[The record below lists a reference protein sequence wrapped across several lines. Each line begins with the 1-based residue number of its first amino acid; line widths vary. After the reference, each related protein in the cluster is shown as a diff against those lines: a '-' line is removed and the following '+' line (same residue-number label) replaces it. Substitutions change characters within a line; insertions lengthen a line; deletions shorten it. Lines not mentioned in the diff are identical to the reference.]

1 MRVLPRILVKMCP
14 IFLKCQRDALTKPEW
29 CNCNQPVHLFT
40 YRVRHQWVQGR
51 KRKGLALLIE
61 LRYSCKYSL
70 SIYN

>member
-29 CNCNQPVHLFT
+29 CNCNQPVHLFI

-51 KRKGLALLIE
+51 KRKGLA
-61 LRYSCKYSL
+61 
-70 SIYN
+70 